1 MALAVTRRVSAAAVA
16 APATPV
22 GAAAVAAPA
31 TPVGAAAVAAPA
43 TPSAVAPEASQKATL
58 AGYGYKIFF
67 NSEAVAKKPPAKKA
81 AAPIS
86 TPTAAAP
93 VSTPTA
99 AGM

>member
-1 MALAVTRRVSAAAVA
+1 MALAVTRRVSAVA
-16 APATPV
+16 APTTPV

-43 TPSAVAPEASQKATL
+43 TPSAVAPAASQKATL
-58 AGYGYKIFF
+58 ADYGYNIFF
-67 NSEAVAKKPPAKKA
+67 NSEAVAKKPPAKKG
-81 AAPIS
+81 
-86 TPTAAAP
+86 AAP